1 MTNEERLLTLEAE
14 MSIAKA
20 HISSIRQA
28 TLNLAFEL
36 CSCRPDIPERL
47 ARGMMDIDAA
57 KARDASGSDA
67 ELTAIEIEVLAEA
80 IQGMAM

>member
-14 MSIAKA
+14 MSMAKA
-20 HISSIRQA
+20 DISAIKAA
-28 TLNLAFEL
+28 TLGLAFEL

-47 ARGMMDIDAA
+47 ARGMMNIDAVKTREA
-57 KARDASGSDA
+57 GGCNA
-67 ELTAIEIEVLAEA
+67 ELAATEIEILAEA

>member
-28 TLNLAFEL
+28 ALSLAFEL

-47 ARGMMDIDAA
+47 ARGMMDIDAVKTREA
-57 KARDASGSDA
+57 GGCNA
-67 ELTAIEIEVLAEA
+67 ELAATEIEILAEA
-80 IQGMAM
+80 IQDMAM